1 MWTTAVIFWRKTAL
15 ADSLD
20 VANENRRE
28 RKKGQLL
35 GFQLEWHCAH
45 YQLNSGVVYRAEKT
59 LGEAQIQALKRVQN
73 FSLM

>member
-1 MWTTAVIFWRKTAL
+1 MELQKRWMTVVIFWRKTAL

-35 GFQLEWHCAH
+35 GFQLE
-45 YQLNSGVVYRAEKT
+45 
-59 LGEAQIQALKRVQN
+59 
-73 FSLM
+73 